1 MKYYLTLKRKIYM
14 IEEVWMLLKEINKV
28 VEVVDLKTY
37 FLCLVVEED
46 NKKEDPPKPKQN

>member
-1 MKYYLTLKRKIYM
+1 MKFYLILKKKIYT
-14 IEEVWMLLKEINKV
+14 IEVVWMPLKEINKV

-46 NKKEDPPKPKQN
+46 NKKEDPLKPKQN